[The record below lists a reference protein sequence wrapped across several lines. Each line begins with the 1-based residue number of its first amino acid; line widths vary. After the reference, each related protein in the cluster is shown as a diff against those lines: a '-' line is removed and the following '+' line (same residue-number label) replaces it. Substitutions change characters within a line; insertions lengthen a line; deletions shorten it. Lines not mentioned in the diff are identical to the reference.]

1 MGVLLNE
8 NTRLLIQG
16 MGAAG
21 AREARN
27 SLDYGTKVVAGV
39 TPGRGGQE
47 IEGVPVF
54 NTVRQAVDATGANA
68 SLIFV
73 PAAGAA
79 DAILEA
85 SDSGIP
91 VAICITEG
99 IPVKDMVAVKR
110 YLRGSTTRLIAPASA
125 SMYRCVV
132 LRAEWP
138 ARI

>member
-1 MGVLLNE
+1 MGVLLDE
-8 NTRLLIQG
+8 DTRLLIQG

-27 SLDYGTKVVAGV
+27 SLDYGTQVVAGV

-47 IEGVPVF
+47 IEGLPVF
-54 NTVRQAVDATGANA
+54 NTVREAVDATGANA

-85 SDSGIP
+85 ADAGIP

-99 IPVKDMVAVKR
+99 IPVATWSPSSATCGAAR
-110 YLRGSTTRLIAPASA
+110 HGSSDQTAPA
-125 SMYRCVV
+125 
-132 LRAEWP
+132 
-138 ARI
+138 